1 MIKKYFA
8 ISIVA
13 ASVFAAGCSSDDNGN
28 DDVVPGEEAPGE
40 ETPGTDE
47 GPVTPV
53 ATPGVGGTAFDTIAN
68 SDVHNTLQ
76 AAIEAAQLA
85 DTLDDPANAFTIFAP
100 TDAAFTALDNDGD
113 DATPTTADL
122 LNDIPA
128 LSRILQ
134 FHVVAGDVDSTT
146 VSALI
151 TDAGDQ
157 PAIAP
162 SILVDG
168 DVTQNLTFTT
178 SDTGNFG
185 IAVNGVDLESVD
197 LVAEADAA
205 GRVHVINSV
214 LIPPPA
220 PEVEEPGEVTPDPDP
235 SGPVVTEGAGT
246 AQAALE
252 SAGTFGAFLPIFG
265 GETYDDPVNVW
276 TVFAFTDASIPAG
289 ATPDIQ
295 NHVFVGG
302 ALTEAELLAN
312 GEITTNAGNTFPV
325 TGSEGAVLVGGNPI
339 SFLATGDGGAIVYSI
354 DGLL

>member
-8 ISIVA
+8 ISMVA
-13 ASVFAAGCSSDDNGN
+13 ASVFAAGCSSDDN
-28 DDVVPGEEAPGE
+28 DDDDPNVPGEENPGGE
-40 ETPGTDE
+40 VPPTG
-47 GPVTPV
+47 VA

-68 SDVHNTLQ
+68 SDVHNTAQ
-76 AAIEAAQLA
+76 TAIEAAGLA
-85 DTLDDPANAFTIFAP
+85 DTLDDPANTFTIFAP
-100 TDAAFTALDNDGD
+100 TDAAFQALDNDGD
-113 DATPTTADL
+113 DTTPTTADL

-128 LSRILQ
+128 LTRILQ
-134 FHVVAGDVDSTT
+134 YHVINGDVDSST

-151 TDAGDQ
+151 TDAGDE
-157 PAIAP
+157 PATVP

-168 DVTQNLTFTT
+168 DVTQNLTFST

-205 GRVHVINSV
+205 GRVHVINSI

-220 PEVEEPGEVTPDPDP
+220 PEVVTPDPDP
-235 SGPVVTEGAGT
+235 DPNPGGSGVTEGAGT

-289 ATPDIQ
+289 VTPDIQ

-312 GEITTNAGNTFPV
+312 GEITTNGNVTFPV

-339 SFLATGDGGAIVYSI
+339 SFLATGDGGAIVYSM
-354 DGLL
+354 DGVL